1 MSHSYLASDDANPD
15 FVGANNPDNRLTAV
29 FHKKPVQ
36 NNFMSEKEGRPIYD
50 DVDMV
55 RINVPGDALTTIE
68 AIVREDHKRRFPLQ
82 WAIFKNQ
89 NSGDQLLAG
98 KTPLEHWPRLSPAQV
113 AELKHLKFLAI
124 EDIANASDTQLQAIG
139 MCGGMS
145 PFAFRD
151 IAVRFLK
158 LAADEASGSK
168 HDEKLNAV
176 EAENAAL
183 RAQMASFE
191 ARFAELAAKS
201 NSAPPEASAAP
212 VAALESLAN
221 QNAADQGTP
230 QRRTRAA

>member
-36 NNFMSEKEGRPIYD
+36 NNFRSEQEGRPIYD

-82 WAIFKNQ
+82 WAIYKNQ

-113 AELKHLKFLAI
+113 AELKHLKFMAV

-158 LAADEASGSK
+158 LAADEAGATKS
-168 HDEKLNAV
+168 DAALEAV
-176 EAENAAL
+176 KDENAAL

-201 NSAPPEASAAP
+201 NSAPPEEAVAP
-212 VAALESLAN
+212 TAALDLLAN
-221 QNAADQGTP
+221 QNSADQGAP
-230 QRRTRAA
+230 QRRTKTA